1 MSMAQTRSKL
11 MKLTL
16 AVGDVLVDTR
26 REPLLKLVE
35 DSSSGTHD
43 LLFPPCDQWRYAQ
56 AGVPEH
62 DSCGDNLRAQLS
74 AVVSSEECPSPDS
87 LRELEASI
95 RDWGWT
101 PEPLNVF
108 MNVPWNTD
116 GSLQVRR
123 PDCKHNDYIV
133 LEALA
138 ECLVV
143 MSACPNDLMDTNGG
157 ICGPVEY
164 ETVS

>member
-1 MSMAQTRSKL
+1 

-16 AVGDVLVDTR
+16 SVGDVLVNTR
-26 REPLLKLVE
+26 REALLKLIE

-62 DSCGDNLRAQLS
+62 ESCSNNLKRQLQDCITSIEHPS
-74 AVVSSEECPSPDS
+74 AES
-87 LRELEASI
+87 LQELETI
-95 RDWGWT
+95 MRKWGFT

-108 MNVPWNTD
+108 MNVPWSPD
-116 GSLQVRR
+116 GSLQVQK
-123 PDCKHNDYIV
+123 PDCRANDFVV
-133 LEALA
+133 LEALTA
-138 ECLVV
+138 CLVV

-157 ICGPVEY
+157 TCGPVEY
-164 ETVS
+164 EVLC